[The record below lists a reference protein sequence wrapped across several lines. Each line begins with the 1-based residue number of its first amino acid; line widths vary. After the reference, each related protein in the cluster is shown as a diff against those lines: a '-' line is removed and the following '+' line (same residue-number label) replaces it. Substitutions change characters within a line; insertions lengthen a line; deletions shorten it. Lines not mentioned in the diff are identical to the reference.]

1 MFLHLPFVFIHL
13 CYFLQ
18 KLVHLL
24 NDCGRV
30 ENLHSS
36 AKTTYPTKERVGRLY
51 ADGHGKMIVS
61 IRYQHHIFAEAVNN
75 YIGKRIDTTQFYR
88 VFLFRFYEHIE
99 NRTLVFVQIHF
110 VKSLFALAFFRE
122 HRYFFHS
129 VNAKCAKVLFLAHI
143 GIEVIIAVVPLERV
157 GADNRKK

>member
-61 IRYQHHIFAEAVNN
+61 IRYQHHIFAEAVN
-75 YIGKRIDTTQFYR
+75 D
-88 VFLFRFYEHIE
+88 
-99 NRTLVFVQIHF
+99 
-110 VKSLFALAFFRE
+110 
-122 HRYFFHS
+122 
-129 VNAKCAKVLFLAHI
+129 
-143 GIEVIIAVVPLERV
+143 RV
-157 GADNRKK
+157 GNFVDTA